1 MLHKERL
8 MNWFKPDPER
18 ISLGYG
24 LLFCIALAVGAEALY
39 FLEKS
44 VFDFSLFDS
53 LVIVIV
59 IAVLIRNLLPLPQKI
74 LPGSSFASKQILE
87 TAVLMLG
94 ASVNLFKIVD
104 AGASMLLIIIFS
116 VCGGLFIAWFV
127 GHKILKLGSRLAL
140 LVGAGNS
147 ICGNS
152 AVAAVAPAIGAS
164 STEIAAAISISAILG
179 VVQILFLPL
188 LAPTLNLT
196 NYEYG
201 VIAGLSVYAV
211 SQVVAASFIISN
223 LSGHIATLV
232 KLIRVLLLGPMI
244 IVLGVIHSSTE
255 TQQTYWE
262 KIKVYVPWF
271 VVGFIILAVLRTT
284 GLIPEYIGDRVQIIS
299 KFLFVIAM
307 AGLGLGVNLREIVN
321 VGPRVA
327 LTTTAT
333 TGFML
338 MCALFAVTF
347 LELG

>member
-1 MLHKERL
+1 M
-8 MNWFKPDPER
+8 
-18 ISLGYG
+18 GYG

-59 IAVLIRNLLPLPQKI
+59 IRNLLPLPQKI
-74 LPGSSFASKQILE
+74 SPGSSFASKQILE

-188 LAPTLNLT
+188 LAPTLT

-255 TQQTYWE
+255 TQQTCWE
-262 KIKVYVPWF
+262 RVKVYVPWF
-271 VVGFIILAVLRTT
+271 VVGFIILAILRTT